1 MASWISG
8 WWNRP
13 REQTLRRALF
23 QLHLWTGVA
32 IGLYLSAIGLTGA
45 LLIFEDDLEELFHP
59 SNFHVTGPL
68 LPAAP
73 VSALLQGAQMAFPER
88 QATAIYAPT
97 AARQTYVVYLR
108 RGDEVLHAFLHPV
121 TGEITGTTLPSTSF
135 VRWIQDFHFNLLNG
149 RGGRSVNGIG
159 GLLLFFLCVSG
170 LVLWWPGVRSWKA
183 AVRVHPDR
191 GWKRTNWE
199 LHTAVGFWTFLFL
212 SMWALTGFY
221 FGYAAQVS
229 AFLHR
234 VSPLSQVEAP
244 SSRPT
249 GAPRFEAVDQFVAEA
264 RERAPRGH
272 FFGLQMPLNPRG
284 TYIVF
289 MSRETPAEKRHCD
302 YLYFDQYSGSYNKT
316 WRRGVSLSW
325 GDAIVNSVV
334 PLHFGTFGGT
344 PVRILWFLAG
354 ISLPLL
360 FGTGAVMWWNRSL
373 SKR

>member
-121 TGEITGTTLPSTSF
+121 TGEITGTTPFIDVVCPVDTRLPFQS
-135 VRWIQDFHFNLLNG
+135 
-149 RGGRSVNGIG
+149 
-159 GLLLFFLCVSG
+159 
-170 LVLWWPGVRSWKA
+170 A
-183 AVRVHPDR
+183 E
-191 GWKRTNWE
+191 RTW
-199 LHTAVGFWTFLFL
+199 
-212 SMWALTGFY
+212 
-221 FGYAAQVS
+221 
-229 AFLHR
+229 R
-234 VSPLSQVEAP
+234 PL
-244 SSRPT
+244 
-249 GAPRFEAVDQFVAEA
+249 G
-264 RERAPRGH
+264 
-272 FFGLQMPLNPRG
+272 
-284 TYIVF
+284 
-289 MSRETPAEKRHCD
+289 KRHRRSPAVFS
-302 YLYFDQYSGSYNKT
+302 LRIRIGSL
-316 WRRGVSLSW
+316 V
-325 GDAIVNSVV
+325 
-334 PLHFGTFGGT
+334 
-344 PVRILWFLAG
+344 AG
-354 ISLPLL
+354 S
-360 FGTGAVMWWNRSL
+360 A
-373 SKR
+373 